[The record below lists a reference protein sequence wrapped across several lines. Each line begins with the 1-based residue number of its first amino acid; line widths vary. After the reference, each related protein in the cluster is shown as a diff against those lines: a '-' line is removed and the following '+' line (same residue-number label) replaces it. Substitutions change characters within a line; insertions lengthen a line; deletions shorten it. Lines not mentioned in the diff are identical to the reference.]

1 MTRPLAGPLLLGI
14 DALHLLVGVLVHGQA
29 LADMA
34 REGVIGTL
42 APRAGA
48 LLLDREA
55 AFWFETAG
63 VGVLLLGGLA
73 LWVERRVGVLP
84 ASLGWALLAVVAL
97 GVSVAPVS
105 GFWAFVAPAGV
116 VLVRARRA
124 RTAAA

>member
-14 DALHLLVGVLVHGQA
+14 GALHLLVGVLVHGQA

-55 AFWFETAG
+55 AFWFEMSG
-63 VGVLLLGGLA
+63 VGLLLLGGLA
-73 LWVERRVGVLP
+73 LWAERRVGMLP
-84 ASLGWALLAVVAL
+84 ASLGWSLLAMVAL
-97 GVSVAPVS
+97 GVLVAPLS
-105 GFWAFVAPAGV
+105 GFWFLLAPAV
-116 VLVRARRA
+116 VILLRSR
-124 RTAAA
+124 RTATD